1 MTALGLAPAEAE
13 RAAGRI
19 TWTVIGA
26 IATSVLALIVYFVG
40 MGETTPFWDAGEF
53 IATSWILG
61 IPHPPGTPLYVLL
74 GRVASLFPVGT
85 VAERVNGLSAVAG
98 ALAVFF
104 TVLATAR
111 LLRPLRTEDPRGEL
125 FAALGGVIAGLFLA
139 FSNTFWIN
147 AIEAEVYALSSLV
160 MAAALWATLIW
171 RDGAEAGEPAGDGR
185 SLLLVFYLLSLSIAI
200 HLGTYLILPGL
211 ILLVALERRHTIL
224 TARDLIVWCVVFPVA
239 AFIAFKLTVAA
250 FIALKL
256 TGGGR
261 IAWFS
266 IAGVVAALLAVTE
279 RRGFVRMLL
288 ILLVLG
294 VSVHLFL
301 LIRSQLD
308 PQINE
313 AAPKTWNALWEV
325 LMRKQYPP
333 TDILERRA
341 PFWFQVDRMY
351 LHYLREQ
358 FPLAPGGG
366 VVARIVPLALGVL
379 GAISLFM
386 RRPRDGGMMVAHFL
400 VMSLL
405 LIIYLNLSGTL
416 NPETKRW
423 EMGEVRER
431 DYFFVPSFT
440 IFAMWIGIGAATLLA
455 ELNRSNARRVVPLA
469 AAALVVIAVLPLHA
483 GFEAHDRRG
492 NFVAR
497 DYGYNILNFV
507 EQGAIIFTNGDNDT
521 FPLWYLQEV
530 EGVRKDVRIVCL
542 SLLNTGWYI
551 KQLRDYVPKVPISWT
566 DGEIDSLKVA
576 MHPREGY
583 VTVLADGS
591 YEPGTIKDVGV
602 RHIIKENN
610 FRRPIYFAVTVPDR
624 VGFDRQLSFEGMT
637 FRVLRDP
644 VDQPIDFER
653 AYANAFHNYLYR
665 GVLRPDDTRERKVH
679 VDETGEYLI
688 HNYVIHFAELAFEL
702 ERRGRPDEALRL
714 LTRCEAIAP
723 DRGDFNLLR
732 GAMLDDVGRS
742 NEAESIFRSA
752 LAVDPNQLDAHYRLG
767 VALYRQERFPEARAE
782 LEAAAQLAEG
792 QFFEPILWLAR
803 IDWDTNDPASA
814 RRRIGQWMIAHP
826 SDERASKVMEQLSRG
841 DDSGLPQ

>member
-1 MTALGLAPAEAE
+1 MTAVGLAPAEAKV
-13 RAAGRI
+13 AGRRLS
-19 TWTVIGA
+19 WTVIGA
-26 IATSVLALIVYFVG
+26 IATSVLALIVYLIG

-74 GRVASLFPVGT
+74 GRVASLFPFGT

-104 TVLATAR
+104 TVLATSR

-125 FAALGGVIAGLFLA
+125 LAALGGVVAGLFLA

-160 MAAALWATLIW
+160 MAAALWATLVW
-171 RDGAEAGEPAGDGR
+171 RDAAEAGEPAGDGR

-224 TARDLIVWCVVFPVA
+224 TARDLLVWCVIFPV
-239 AFIAFKLTVAA
+239 VALVA
-250 FIALKL
+250 WKV

-261 IAWFS
+261 IAWL
-266 IAGVVAALLAVTE
+266 ALAALVGGFLAFTE

-288 ILLVLG
+288 LLFVLG

-325 LMRKQYPP
+325 LTRKQYPA
-333 TDILERRA
+333 TNIFERRA

-358 FPLAPGGG
+358 FLLAPDGG
-366 VVARIVPLALGVL
+366 VLARILPLALGVL

-455 ELNRSNARRVVPLA
+455 ELNRSSAKRVLPLA
-469 AAALVVIAVLPLHA
+469 AAALVGIAVLPLAA

-530 EGVRKDVRIVCL
+530 EGIRRDVRIVCL

-551 KQLRDYVPKVPISWT
+551 KQLRDYPPKVPISWT

-624 VGFDRQLSFEGMT
+624 VGYDRQLSFEGMV
-637 FRVLRDP
+637 FRVFRDP
-644 VDQPIDFER
+644 VEQPIDFER

-665 GVLRPDDTRERKVH
+665 GILRPDDTRERNVRI
-679 VDETGEYLI
+679 DETGEYLI

-702 ERRGRPDEALRL
+702 ERQGRPEEALRL

-742 NEAESIFRSA
+742 SEAESIFRSA
-752 LAVDPNQLDAHYRLG
+752 LAVDPNLLDAHYRLG
-767 VALYRQERFPEARAE
+767 VALYRQDRLDEARAE
-782 LEAAAQLAEG
+782 LETAARLAEG
-792 QFFEPILWLAR
+792 QFFEPVLWLAR
-803 IDWDTNDPASA
+803 IDWDAGDPAAA
-814 RRRIGQWMIAHP
+814 RRRIGQWLIAHP
-826 SDERASKVMEQLSRG
+826 GDERASKVMEQLSRS